1 MLTVP
6 EAARRANR
14 NPETIRRWIRAGK
27 LRARKIGTQH
37 VIEEADLDEVLD
49 DEYEMA
55 PLPEEWKTTAE
66 GKPMPNVVRIIHE
79 SRRGR

>member
-27 LRARKIGTQH
+27 LRSRKIGTQH
-37 VIEEADLDEVLD
+37 IIEEQDLEAMLD
-49 DEYEMA
+49 DDCEML
-55 PLPEEWKTTAE
+55 PLPDAWKVE
-66 GKPMPNVVRIIHE
+66 PHINVVRVIRQARD
-79 SRRGR
+79 SR

>member
-27 LRARKIGTQH
+27 LPSRKIGTQH
-37 VIEEADLDEVLD
+37 VIEERDLEEFLD
-49 DEYEMA
+49 GQYEMA
-55 PLPEEWKTTAE
+55 PLPEEWKVE
-66 GKPMPNVVRIIHE
+66 PFINVVRVIRQSRE
-79 SRRGR
+79 SR